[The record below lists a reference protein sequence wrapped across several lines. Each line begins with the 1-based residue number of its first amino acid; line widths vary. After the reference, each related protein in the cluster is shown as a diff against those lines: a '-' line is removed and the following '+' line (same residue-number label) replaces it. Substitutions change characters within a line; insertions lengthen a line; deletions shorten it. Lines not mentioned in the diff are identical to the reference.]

1 MTQAEYKTPE
11 GWHVVSG
18 SEVARRQRDAQMR
31 AELHASINALTRQEV
46 EHIIR
51 RVHPRM
57 MATRIGRAGE
67 ESCRRSAQ
75 DGFATALAFSLYFQD
90 VFRFTF
96 SERQKKSAVGNEQTG
111 PNPVGSLAQE
121 TEIVR

>member
-31 AELHASINALTRQEV
+31 AELHASINGLNTSRSRAD
-46 EHIIR
+46 HP

-57 MATRIGRAGE
+57 KVTRIGRAGE

-111 PNPVGSLAQE
+111 PDPVGSLAQE